1 MMKTGLAIA
10 LLCGVVFLS
19 GCKSKPAT
27 RLVEGSVTYA
37 GKPLVHGIV
46 SFQPATGRLVGT
58 PITPEGKYSV
68 ELVPGSYQVS
78 VIAPPKLP
86 EGFKEG
92 DPLPPPDPNALPA
105 RFNRKETSGL
115 SATIE
120 LGSGPQTVD
129 FNMQ

>member
-1 MMKTGLAIA
+1 MMKTILAIA
-10 LLCGVVFLS
+10 LLCGVGFFT
-19 GCKSKPAT
+19 GCESKPAT
-27 RLVEGSVTYA
+27 RLVEGAVTYS
-37 GKPLVHGIV
+37 GKPVEHGMV
-46 SFQPATGRLVGT
+46 SFQPSAGKLASTAILPGGR
-58 PITPEGKYSV
+58 YSV
-68 ELVPGSYQVS
+68 ELIPGSYQVAVS
-78 VIAPPKLP
+78 APPKLP

-120 LGSGPQTVD
+120 LGSGPQTID